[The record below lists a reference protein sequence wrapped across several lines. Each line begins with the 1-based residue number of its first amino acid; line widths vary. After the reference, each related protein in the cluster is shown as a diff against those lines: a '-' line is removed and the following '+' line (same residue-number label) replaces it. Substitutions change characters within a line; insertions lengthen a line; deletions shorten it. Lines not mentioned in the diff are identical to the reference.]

1 MPKEFKVKKSHAK
14 KIFWY
19 FILACILGVLGF
31 YVYRIFFLKDFAAQ
45 SKAQIYAQL
54 EEARVALKNLDS
66 ESAHDSFLQI
76 DEEINNVQ
84 SEANKF
90 GVMSLTG
97 FVDKFKEIPDM
108 LKSLSGI
115 SGTAVHISE
124 DIGFMKENAV
134 TLMLTGQGQEL
145 IEKLKVFDEKLT
157 LLTDYIESLDKS
169 SGSLDSATQKKLA
182 QLRAEIDSSK
192 KALGAL
198 ITFLNSD
205 KPQNLLV
212 LFQNPTEQ
220 RPAGGFIGSYAI
232 ITIDKGS
239 IGDISVRDIY
249 DPDGQLDLKVIPP
262 EPLQAITTKWG
273 ARDANWFFDFPTSA
287 QKVIYFL
294 NNSKIYSEKNMTFA
308 GAIAVNTKVLQDVIG
323 LIGPIDLPEYK
334 TIISKDNF
342 LSFIQKEVESGAD
355 KKVNQP
361 KKILQVLTPKLMEKL
376 TNLPKAGK
384 QELVKLLEYHSNHK
398 NIMAY
403 FNDHD
408 LEIYSKTSGIAGEVY
423 RPSNR
428 TVSEYLAVVNTN
440 IAGGKSDAFIDQ
452 RIDFKSLVD
461 ETGEITNNLS
471 VTRKNTAI
479 NQNEWWY
486 TATNKDYLQIYT
498 TVGSRAEA
506 STGRDKWPK
515 TIAPKYND
523 TYTKDSDV
531 ENIES
536 TEYYLRDLGLDRFIA
551 FDKTVFAAW
560 FNTPVGKEKTF
571 TLTYKNPRKLNP
583 DSQTP
588 YEFIFENQSGASSTL
603 SISIDA
609 PPEYKWKSLN
619 SANISYKSDDPPGR
633 VIIRDTLIPIR

>member
-1 MPKEFKVKKSHAK
+1 MDFKIKKSRARK
-14 KIFWY
+14 FFWY
-19 FILACILGVLGF
+19 TILIVILGILGF
-31 YVYRIFFLKDFAAQ
+31 YAYRIFFLKDFAAQ

-54 EEARVALKNLDS
+54 EEARAALANLDP
-66 ESAHDSFLQI
+66 ESARDSFSAI
-76 DEEINNVQ
+76 DEELMNVQ
-84 SEANKF
+84 TEANKY
-90 GVMSLTG
+90 GVLSLSG
-97 FVDKFKEIPDM
+97 LVDKFKNIPDM
-108 LKSLSGI
+108 LRSLSGI

-124 DIGFMKENAV
+124 DISFMKENAA
-134 TLMLTGQGQEL
+134 TLMLTGQGQEF
-145 IEKLKVFDEKLT
+145 IERLKVFNEKLT
-157 LLTDYIESLDKS
+157 LLTEYIESLDRN
-169 SGSLDSATQKKLA
+169 SGSLDNSTQKKLA
-182 QLRAEIDSSK
+182 QLRAEIDSSQ

-198 ITFLNSD
+198 ISFINSD
-205 KPQNLLV
+205 KPQNLLI

-262 EPLQAITTKWG
+262 QPLQAITTKWG

-308 GAIAVNTKVLQDVIG
+308 GAIAVNTKVLQDIVG

-342 LSFIQKEVESGAD
+342 LSFIQKEVESGED

-376 TNLPKAGK
+376 TNLPESGK
-384 QELVKLLEYHSNHK
+384 QALVKLLEYHANKK

-403 FNDHD
+403 LSDHD
-408 LEIYSKTSGIAGEVY
+408 LELYVKTAGIAGEVY
-423 RPSNR
+423 KPSNR

-452 RIDFKSLVD
+452 KIDFKSMVD
-461 ETGEITNNLS
+461 ETGEITNNLT
-471 VTRKNTAI
+471 VTRKNTAV
-479 NQNEWWY
+479 NQKEWWY
-486 TATNKDYLQIYT
+486 NATNKDYMQIYT
-498 TVGSRAEA
+498 TVGSRAEV

-515 TIAPKYND
+515 TISPKYND
-523 TYTKDSDV
+523 TYLEDADV

-536 TEYYLRDLGLDRFIA
+536 TEYYLRELGLDRFIA

-560 FNTPVGKEKTF
+560 FNTTVGKEKTF

-588 YEFIFENQSGASSTL
+588 YEFIFENQSGASTTL
-603 SISIDA
+603 AISIDA
-609 PPEYKWKSLN
+609 PPQYKWKELN
-619 SANISYKSDDPPGR
+619 SANIRYQSDDPPGR
-633 VIIRDTLIPIR
+633 VIIRNTLIPIR